1 MHDCLYFINDNSVFD
16 KKKTRTKISFSV
28 QSNYEAKFYISNY
41 KKCSK
46 LLIGVTDNKNF
57 EENCQEDVNNI
68 YVLDLINGDKIST
81 QNKIDNFMEIKW
93 AKEDNICV
101 FIMIKDKKLFF
112 KVNDGEYKNAFDLTK
127 EEYWIYFEKNMK
139 EENDIQINSN
149 NNTNNDLTVEDHSS
163 KIIFIYARK
172 I

>member
-1 MHDCLYFINDNSVFD
+1 MQKV
-16 KKKTRTKISFSV
+16 
-28 QSNYEAKFYISNY
+28 
-41 KKCSK
+41 
-46 LLIGVTDNKNF
+46 
-57 EENCQEDVNNI
+57 
-68 YVLDLINGDKIST
+68 
-81 QNKIDNFMEIKW
+81 EIKW